1 MSERYNKSTSP
12 ERIKEMVHRVE
23 SRWDQLNE
31 MLVNIVNEG
40 IKFLFY
46 VNSGGAVAVVAFIGT
61 SEDIRSLQWPWWVLS
76 LFFLG
81 LVFVGVLNFAR
92 YHVVDYLLKKWEV
105 DVNKFYNDKIDYYA
119 LQNNDD
125 IRVSKTWW
133 VPIIAYLSFLCF
145 IGGGVIGFLNYKQ
158 FIKQESI
165 KMKVVNTST
174 SDKERKNHIPKRPPM
189 PPPPKQN
196 Q

>member
-1 MSERYNKSTSP
+1 MSERYNQSTPP

-81 LVFVGVLNFAR
+81 LLFVGGLNFAR
-92 YHVVDYLLKKWEV
+92 YHVVDYLLKKWEE
-105 DVNKFYNDKIDYYA
+105 DVNKFYNDKIDYDA
-119 LQNNDD
+119 LQGNDD
-125 IRVSKTWW
+125 VRVRKTWW

-145 IGGGVIGFLNYKQ
+145 IGGGVIGFLNYKK
-158 FIKQESI
+158 FIKQDTV
-165 KMKVVNTST
+165 KMNINHSTT
-174 SDKERKNHIPKRPPM
+174 SDREQRNHIPKRPPI
-189 PPPPKQN
+189 PPPPKQK
-196 Q
+196 